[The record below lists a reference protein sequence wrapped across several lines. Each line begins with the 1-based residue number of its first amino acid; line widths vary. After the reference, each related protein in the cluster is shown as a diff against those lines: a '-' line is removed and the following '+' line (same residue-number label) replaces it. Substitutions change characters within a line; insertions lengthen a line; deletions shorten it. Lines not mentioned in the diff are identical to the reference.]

1 MVTKETFGK
10 ISMEIRSFDIPKRI
24 GMGEREA
31 SEDTDLMRKSIIR
44 EVFFFNLRERE
55 KDKESQSVHIITE
68 RFHSSTWATQ
78 THNSLHF

>member
-10 ISMEIRSFDIPKRI
+10 ISMEIRSFDIPKRK

-55 KDKESQSVHIITE
+55 RQGIPISAYHY
-68 RFHSSTWATQ
+68 
-78 THNSLHF
+78 

>member
-10 ISMEIRSFDIPKRI
+10 ISMEIRSFDIPKRK

-44 EVFFFNLRERE
+44 EVFFL
-55 KDKESQSVHIITE
+55 I
-68 RFHSSTWATQ
+68 
-78 THNSLHF
+78 